1 MTEKYWVVIDKFNY
15 SEGMRQFIV
24 VEMDE
29 EESVARAKARELY
42 ERYLN
47 QGFTVVGEEHVTI
60 LTNRREEI
68 EILVLNK
75 LVSYPAQ

>member
-15 SEGMRQFIV
+15 SEGMRQFNV
-24 VEMDE
+24 VSICEK
-29 EESVARAKARELY
+29 ESVARAEARKLY
-42 ERYLN
+42 EEYL
-47 QGFTVVGEEHVTI
+47 QKGFKVFGDEHVTI